1 MLFPIVGSHFV
12 PPAKAL
18 LEHAPQGAAIVVRPE
33 RDNPYDSNAITVH
46 ITFGEIPASQHDEL
60 RIKLAGYGFDL
71 DDCTAE
77 TEFALGHIA
86 ASGGKPIGKIEMTTG
101 LSLAGTIELAA
112 LAGADWTEREGILQF
127 ANEGVP
133 LVEIDYV
140 EGENE

>member
-18 LEHAPQGAAIVVRPE
+18 LEHAPAQARVTVRPE
-33 RDNPYDSNAITVH
+33 RDNPHDGNAVTVH
-46 ITFGEIPASQHDEL
+46 ITFGEIPHSQWDEL
-60 RIKLAGYGFDL
+60 RIKMAGYGFDL
-71 DDCTAE
+71 DDCDE
-77 TEFALGHIA
+77 STEFALGHIA

-112 LAGADWTEREGILQF
+112 LVGAEWTEREGTLQF
-127 ANEGVP
+127 GGGGEP
-133 LVEIDYV
+133 LVQID